1 MQVVPGR
8 RRDLQVTRQSSLHE
22 VTPPQAKSEGPSSH
36 RTSGSWRIRPSF
48 LNRNLPE

>member
-22 VTPPQAKSEGPSSH
+22 VTPPPRLRVKGHLLTELLAAGE
-36 RTSGSWRIRPSF
+36 
-48 LNRNLPE
+48 

>member
-22 VTPPQAKSEGPSSH
+22 VTPPRLRVKGHLLTELLAAGK
-36 RTSGSWRIRPSF
+36 
-48 LNRNLPE
+48 